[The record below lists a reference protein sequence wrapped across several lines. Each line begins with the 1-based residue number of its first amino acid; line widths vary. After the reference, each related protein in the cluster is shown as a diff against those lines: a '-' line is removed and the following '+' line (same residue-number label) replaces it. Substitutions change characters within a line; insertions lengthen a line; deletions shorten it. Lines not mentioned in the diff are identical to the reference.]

1 MNNSNQNNIQDERNK
16 QVGKGVVDAASKS
29 VNPYVKG
36 AGMVAKGVDKVTGGK
51 ASKAIGKAIG
61 RANDFNPLKTK
72 LDRLRN
78 SKNSGRRNLF
88 NGGSHNGIN
97 NNQNTFRRN
106 NGGAG
111 ALPSSG
117 GVNTTEKTNS
127 VVGSSTSTGSG
138 NTSSG
143 NNGRQNNS
151 GGDSSFGSNLFGG
164 RRKRKSILDMFG
176 GSSIDE
182 EQIGETDVSGEG
194 KFNFRL
200 SNPVVMFGGV
210 IIVFVV
216 FFLIGI
222 QSTGLFGEFEDG
234 LGVSYSSGG
243 DTGNIEY
250 ETSDPDKKAFF
261 ERVSSVKNSFV
272 ASGKSFNPVLIAGF
286 YDVMNTY
293 GARLEYNDMGVAEI
307 KEVAEAMFDGSM
319 YSDDTFKQNLV
330 STIIPK
336 YIDVSD
342 DAEAEMIADKIIDY
356 VSRYNQFIG
365 LKEED
370 DICSFGSGDC
380 TYDIKGYYI
389 IGKGNVS
396 EAAKVSNLYVRL
408 MQCGTSDGHN
418 YGGTYGQPLG
428 GEELVPFEK
437 YVLGVAYQEI
447 GPSAPREAIKA
458 QMVAARSY
466 ILARHADMGSWRTL
480 KKEGNKWVIQAASC
494 TADQV
499 YCDPD
504 KGCSSNDGQ
513 WGQIHSGLN
522 YNTGFAKQP
531 MPSDSPL
538 RTYNKE
544 TSGEVLV
551 NDSGYII
558 YTGYTSTEQGQFS
571 SLADKGL
578 DYKQILLQVYNQG
591 SRNSGAHSVQKA
603 TCSNTAAGCGDIST
617 GEFVNWKQRSPA
629 WGSVP
634 MGNSGYTIADIGC
647 LVTSVSMQIA
657 KSGLPTPE
665 IKNFNPGTFVQFL
678 NTHGGFAGGGN
689 FIWAGATA
697 AAPGFNYQGQI
708 YVLGWSREAKLN
720 KLKEL
725 VSDSHNYVV
734 AEVKGNTGQHWVAID
749 AVQGDNIVMMDPGLQ
764 ATDLWSTHPWYNTS
778 TFAYY
783 RVD

>member
-1 MNNSNQNNIQDERNK
+1 MDNSNQNSVQDNK
-16 QVGKGVVDAASKS
+16 NAQVGKGVVDAASKS

-36 AGMVAKGVDKVTGGK
+36 AGIAAKGIDKITGGK
-51 ASKAIGKAIG
+51 ASKAIGKAVG
-61 RANDFNPLKTK
+61 KANDFNPLKTK

-78 SKNSGRRNLF
+78 ANNSRRRNSL
-88 NGGSHNGIN
+88 NGNPNNGIN
-97 NNQNTFRRN
+97 NNQNLFRRN

-117 GVNTTEKTNS
+117 GTNNYGGTTNTAGN
-127 VVGSSTSTGSG
+127 
-138 NTSSG
+138 NTSGKSE
-143 NNGRQNNS
+143 NNS
-151 GGDSSFGSNLFGG
+151 GGGDNKRNNSSGGSSFGSNLFGG
-164 RRKRKSILDMFG
+164 RKKKSILNMFG
-176 GSSIDE
+176 GSSEE
-182 EQIGETDVSGEG
+182 EQTEESSVSGEE
-194 KFNFRL
+194 KFDIRIPK
-200 SNPVVMFGGV
+200 PVVILGG
-210 IIVFVV
+210 ITIVFIA
-216 FFLIGI
+216 FFILGL

-243 DTGNIEY
+243 DTGNIDY
-250 ETSDPDKKAFF
+250 ETPDAEKDAFYK
-261 ERVSSVKNSFV
+261 RVSSVKDSFA

-286 YDVMNTY
+286 YTVMNTN
-293 GARLEYNDMGVAEI
+293 GAKLEYSDLGTSEI
-307 KEVAEAMFDGSM
+307 TEIADAMFDGNI
-319 YSDDTFKQNLV
+319 YSDETFKQNLV
-330 STIIPK
+330 SSIIPK

-342 DAEAEMIADKIIDY
+342 DSEAEMIADNIIDY

-370 DICSFGSGDC
+370 DICSSDSGDC
-380 TYDIKGYYI
+380 AYDIKGYYI
-389 IGKGNVS
+389 IGKGNVK
-396 EAAKVSNLYVRL
+396 ETAKVDNLYVRL
-408 MQCGTSDGHN
+408 MQCGTANGHN
-418 YGGTYGQPLG
+418 YGGTFGQPLA

-437 YVLGVAYQEI
+437 YILGVAYQEI
-447 GPSAPREAIKA
+447 GPTSPREAIKA

-494 TADQV
+494 TQDQV

-504 KGCSSNDGQ
+504 KGCSSSDGQ
-513 WGQIHSGLN
+513 WGQIHSGLS
-522 YNTGFAKQP
+522 YNTGFSRQP

-538 RTYNKE
+538 RSYNKE

-558 YTGYTSTEQGQFS
+558 YTGYTSAEQNEFVR
-571 SLADKGL
+571 LANNGL

-591 SRNSGAHSVQKA
+591 SRNSGAHSVTKA
-603 TCSNTAAGCGDIST
+603 KCTNTSAGCGDIST
-617 GEFVNWKQRSPA
+617 GEFINWKQRSPA

-657 KSGLPTPE
+657 KSGLPTPG
-665 IKNFNPGTFVQFL
+665 IKKFNPGTFVQFL
-678 NTHGGFAGGGN
+678 NTHGGFAAGGN

-764 ATDLWSTHPWYNTS
+764 ATDLWSAHPWYNTS